1 MLSLRPYHNAR
12 YAKLRRQIGKVH
24 LNIRNLVWRGVANL
38 CLLGSRTDL
47 LTHRVRQKKIV
58 RKAFVKHF
66 GVTGN
71 QPYVLALNVQ
81 SIARDKCDAT
91 KQTWTLLSQRRYQIA
106 PTHEESRIERLHKE
120 FALCGFEFLE
130 TSFFLEVGKR
140 KAQILPAIRIPC
152 AGQRGTASNAQKFA
166 EFVFDHFHWRHVA

>member
-58 RKAFVKHF
+58 CKAFVEHF

-81 SIARDKCDAT
+81 SIARDECDAT
-91 KQTWTLLSQRRYQIA
+91 KQTWTLLSQRCYQIA
-106 PTHEESRIERLHKE
+106 LMHEESRIERLDKK

-130 TSFFLEVGKR
+130 PSFFLKVGKR

-152 AGQRGTASNAQKFA
+152 AGQRGAASNAQKFA
-166 EFVFDHFHWRHVA
+166 EFVFDRFHWRYVA